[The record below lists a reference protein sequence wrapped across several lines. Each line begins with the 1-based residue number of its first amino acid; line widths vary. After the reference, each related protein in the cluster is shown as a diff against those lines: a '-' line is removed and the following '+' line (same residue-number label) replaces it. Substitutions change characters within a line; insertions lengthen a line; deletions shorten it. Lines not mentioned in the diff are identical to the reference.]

1 MNLVYIVPVLALGM
15 LVGFVRPGQFTQ
27 IFGHATL
34 WIFLPALIFDA
45 AWELHLDSARL
56 YWKPI
61 ALLAFPGVALTAAV
75 IAAAAHYGAGLP
87 LGVALLLGAILSATD
102 PIAVVA
108 LFRKI
113 VIPRGLLTI
122 VEGESLLNDAVAVVF
137 YRALLALVGG
147 AALVASSGAA
157 VFAALLGIAAGL
169 AIGLVIAFL
178 VAGALRRSGNV
189 PIQAVA
195 TFAGAYGGYYVA
207 EHFGWSGIFAVI
219 TFGVALRAFEERRI
233 SPEAVRAVSRAWAW
247 LLVAAN
253 ALLFFLIG
261 TSLDITR
268 IMREPRLIL
277 VVLAG
282 VLTAR
287 FCIIYGLLLPA
298 AKPRLSHGWLAVIR
312 LAGVRGALALAL
324 AVGTPPN
331 LAYRGEL
338 IDATFCVV
346 IVTIVAGTLTLGNLV
361 RRLNLSAGQQLLVE
375 RAQQDL
381 R

>member
-1 MNLVYIVPVLALGM
+1 M